1 MNNDNVKEFTKLKED
16 HPLVDLLL
24 AEPWWK
30 KVVDLSHSDRD
41 INIQLRSDSINVYSK
56 MGNLLRISL
65 PGKKIC
71 CEIHYKYLISPKDQA
86 YVKILPENGQ
96 LKVNGNVCPNV
107 EDILDS
113 QNLKAIKQ
121 NIATY
126 AGEEKAIQS
135 RLVEKNKDTI
145 IDVEVTFSGNNQ
157 KETDE
162 GVNSRIDIINFD
174 KKHRKLVFV
183 ELKQAF
189 DKRLFNGDV
198 NKQIERYSY
207 IARKNEKKIIEV
219 YNDAIAT
226 KKKLGIIN
234 ESSFLT
240 DVTIEGLE
248 PKPILAIAAYN
259 QYVIDGLSKEIEGKL
274 VKTNLS
280 GLFFF
285 GENVDLNL
293 QNSSKNKELFI

>member
-1 MNNDNVKEFTKLKED
+1 MTNDTEKEFTRLKKD
-16 HPLVDLLL
+16 HLLVKMLL
-24 AEPWWK
+24 AEPWWN
-30 KVVDLSHSDRD
+30 KVVELSHSDRD

-56 MGNLLRISL
+56 MGNLLKISL
-65 PGKKIC
+65 QGKKLC

-86 YVKILPENGQ
+86 YLKILPENGQ

-107 EDILDS
+107 EDILDP

-135 RLVEKNKDTI
+135 RLVEKNKNTI
-145 IDVEVTFSGNNQ
+145 VDVEVAFSGNNQ
-157 KETDE
+157 TATDE
-162 GVNSRIDIINFD
+162 GDNIRIDLVNFD

-189 DKRLFNGDV
+189 DKRLFNGEI
-198 NKQIERYSY
+198 NKQVEKYSY
-207 IARKNEKKIIEV
+207 FARKYEKKIIKA

-226 KKKLGIIN
+226 KKELGIIE
-234 ESSFLT
+234 ESSLLAG
-240 DVTIEGLE
+240 VTIEGLE